1 MCGAVTTPI
10 FTYSMVPNT
19 FPFISVAPYTGSIT
33 ISTASV
39 AGNYSIIIKGNLTQT
54 SQVF

>member
-19 FPFISVAPYTGSIT
+19 FPFISVAPSTGSIT